1 MIPPNKFNV
10 RGDILRRSYIEG
22 WRARRSVL
30 AASDGREF
38 MSMSKQDLTALQA
51 ALGYKFKR
59 PELLQRALTHSS
71 HAHEESKASGQES
84 AIGERLDNEQ
94 FEFLGDAVLGLVTS
108 QLLFER
114 FPRFHEGHL
123 SKLKAHLVSAGHL
136 VKVAATLEL
145 GKYLRLGRGEE
156 RSGGR
161 AKSTLL
167 SDSLEAVIAAMYL
180 DSGLEQ
186 AREFIIRWVLTPEL
200 EHITGEHDTDFSLT
214 DYKSALQELLQAR
227 GHLHP
232 VYVTVKEE
240 GPDHRKTFTVEARIY
255 PQGQG
260 TPEYV
265 ARAEGA
271 TKKKAEQLAA
281 KQALEHLRSEL
292 ENA

>member
-1 MIPPNKFNV
+1 MNKEN
-10 RGDILRRSYIEG
+10 
-22 WRARRSVL
+22 L
-30 AASDGREF
+30 AV
-38 MSMSKQDLTALQA
+38 LQA

-59 PELLQRALTHSS
+59 PELLERALTHSS
-71 HAHEESKASGQES
+71 HAHEESKAAGQEPAAS
-84 AIGERLDNEQ
+84 ERLDNEQ

-114 FPRFHEGHL
+114 FPEFHEGQL

-136 VKVAATLEL
+136 VKVAAGLEL

-186 AREFIIRWVLTPEL
+186 ARDFIIRRILKSEL
-200 EHITGEHDTDFSLT
+200 EQITAERDADFSLT

-227 GHLHP
+227 GRLQP

-240 GPDHRKTFTVEARIY
+240 GPDHRKTFTVEARVY
-255 PQGQG
+255 PQGQSK
-260 TPEYV
+260 PEYV
-265 ARAEGA
+265 TRAEGA

-281 KQALEHLRSEL
+281 KQALEHLRGQV
-292 ENA
+292 ENQSV